1 MFKLPLWLFYFLSC
15 LSLSSFSQH
24 KFKRFNLIDGFSI
37 MPKVGFATVTGE
49 LGDIFSI
56 NAVYEVSIEKGVS
69 EKVNV
74 GIGINSG
81 KLSGSEDQPYFSRFE
96 SNFFQVQALG
106 LVNISRYLNDSH
118 RKNSLEFKVYAGM
131 GLIWFHTDVYDMK
144 SGLFLRTTADGTT
157 KHTAYFQQ
165 SGNGIGNAGIYY
177 TRELVVPFGFSI
189 HNKLSDNAEFIFNLG
204 YNAVCNDKLDATT
217 PYNLAKPYIIG
228 GINSYSDT
236 ANDGWINLS
245 IGLKYTFSFKNTEN
259 QRGV

>member
-1 MFKLPLWLFYFLSC
+1 MFKIQSFLIYFLICFSFS
-15 LSLSSFSQH
+15 SLSQQ

-37 MPKVGFATVTGE
+37 VPKIGAANVIGE

-56 NAVYEVSIEKGVS
+56 NPIYEINIEKGVS
-69 EKVNV
+69 EKINV
-74 GIGINSG
+74 GIGIISG
-81 KLSGSEDQPYFSRFE
+81 KLSGLENQPYFSRFE
-96 SNFFQVQALG
+96 SNFFQIHTVG
-106 LVNISRYLNDSH
+106 IINISRYLNDSYD
-118 RKNSLEFKVYAGM
+118 KTSLKFKMYVGM

-157 KHTAYFQQ
+157 KHTTYFQQ

-177 TRELVVPFGFSI
+177 TRELVIPLGFNVCS
-189 HNKLSDNAEFIFNLG
+189 KLSNNAEFIVNLG
-204 YNAVCNDKLDATT
+204 YNWVYSDKLDGTT
-217 PYNLAKPYIIG
+217 PYNLTKPNIIG

-245 IGLKYTFSFKNTEN
+245 VGLKYTFSFKDTEN